1 MPDVYIF
8 ERWTKLIYIMAIKL
22 ENRKDSATLV
32 QNVLTRYGCFI
43 KTRLGIP
50 YHNEDESCANS
61 GLIILEVI
69 NQKALFDLKNELL
82 QIGDIT
88 LNIMEI

>member
-1 MPDVYIF
+1 
-8 ERWTKLIYIMAIKL
+8 MAIKL
-22 ENRKDSATLV
+22 ENRIDNAALV

-50 YHNEDESCANS
+50 YHNEDGSCSNS
-61 GLIILEVI
+61 GLIILEIV
-69 NQKALFDLKNELL
+69 NKDSLFDLKNELL
-82 QIGDIT
+82 QIGDIS

>member
-1 MPDVYIF
+1 M
-8 ERWTKLIYIMAIKL
+8 IYIMAIKL
-22 ENRKDSATLV
+22 ENRIDNAALV

-50 YHNEDESCANS
+50 YHNEDGSCSNS
-61 GLIILEVI
+61 GLIILEIV
-69 NQKALFDLKNELL
+69 NKDSLFDLKNELL
-82 QIGDIT
+82 QIGDIS

>member
-1 MPDVYIF
+1 
-8 ERWTKLIYIMAIKL
+8 MAIKL
-22 ENRKDSATLV
+22 ENRKDGATLV

-61 GLIILEVI
+61 GLIIIEVI

>member
-1 MPDVYIF
+1 MSIFF
-8 ERWTKLIYIMAIKL
+8 ERWAKLIYIMAIKL
-22 ENRKDSATLV
+22 ENRKDNATLV

-50 YHNEDESCANS
+50 YHNEDGSCSNS
-61 GLIILEVI
+61 GLIILEII
-69 NQKALFDLKNELL
+69 NQDVIFDLKDELL
-82 QIGDIT
+82 QIGNIS

>member
-1 MPDVYIF
+1 M
-8 ERWTKLIYIMAIKL
+8 IYIMAIKL
-22 ENRKDSATLV
+22 ENRLDKATLV

-50 YHNEDESCANS
+50 YHNGNIDCANS
-61 GLIILEVI
+61 GLIILEII
-69 NQKALFDLKNELL
+69 NQDALFDLKNELL
-82 QIGDIT
+82 QIGDIS

>member
-1 MPDVYIF
+1 MSIFF
-8 ERWTKLIYIMAIKL
+8 ERWAKLIYIMAIKL

-32 QNVLTRYGCFI
+32 QNILTRYGCFI

-61 GLIILEVI
+61 GLIILEII
-69 NQKALFDLKNELL
+69 NQDVIFDLKDELL
-82 QIGDIT
+82 QVGDIT

>member
-1 MPDVYIF
+1 
-8 ERWTKLIYIMAIKL
+8 MAIKL

-69 NQKALFDLKNELL
+69 INQKALFDLKNELL